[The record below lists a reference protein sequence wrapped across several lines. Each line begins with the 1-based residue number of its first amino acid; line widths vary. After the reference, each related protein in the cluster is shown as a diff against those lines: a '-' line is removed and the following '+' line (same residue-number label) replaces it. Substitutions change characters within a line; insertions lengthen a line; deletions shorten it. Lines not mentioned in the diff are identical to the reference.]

1 MQPTQWNI
9 ETAKKYMGD
18 FQDTYFGYSLLEPI
32 RENAASGG
40 ITSTLVIAALR
51 ENLVDGA
58 LLCRS
63 VVKNNLVNAEH
74 FIARSERDIHQ
85 SQGSKYISTQ
95 FARNAIPLIRD
106 FKGRLAVVC
115 LPCEARILHFLRQK
129 DREINQKI
137 KLVITLFCGHAS
149 EKELTNIVLDK
160 LNPDKKQIRNFRY
173 RSGHWRGDLTIDFQ
187 DGTQISKPFSAFS
200 DYQNLFFFSEKKCL
214 QCGDHTGIFSDI
226 SIGDIWSLNMKNN
239 PIKHNAILVR
249 SDSGASLVETIR
261 QIELAH
267 VFQVPAEKVCRG
279 QSRSLLL
286 HAAVNARAKAAAS
299 YGIKINP
306 ISNESP
312 SLLELIIAKIVLHN
326 YFFSHQPES
335 VKKISHLPHSLLK
348 LYLYFFK
355 AFQLFQRP

>member
-51 ENLVDGA
+51 DNLVDGA

-63 VVKNNLVNAEH
+63 VIRNNLVSAEH
-74 FIARSERDIHQ
+74 FIAQSESEIQQ
-85 SQGSKYISTQ
+85 SQGSKYISTH
-95 FARNAIPLIRD
+95 FARNAIPLIRN
-106 FKGRLAVVC
+106 FKGMLTVVC
-115 LPCEARILHFLRQK
+115 LPCEARMLHFLRQK
-129 DREINQKI
+129 DREIDQKI

-160 LNPDKKQIRNFRY
+160 LNPEKKQIRDFRF
-173 RSGHWRGDLTIDFQ
+173 RSGHWRGNLTIDFQ
-187 DGTQISKPFSAFS
+187 DGTRISKPFSAFS

-214 QCGDHTGIFSDI
+214 QCSDHTGLFSDI
-226 SIGDIWSLNMKNN
+226 SVGDIWSFNMKDN
-239 PIKHNAILVR
+239 PVKHNAILVR
-249 SDSGASLVETIR
+249 TDSGARLVETIR
-261 QIELAH
+261 QTELAH
-267 VFQVPAEKVCRG
+267 VFQVPVEKVCRG

-286 HAAVNARAKAAAS
+286 HTAVNARAKVAAS

-312 SLLELIIAKIVLHN
+312 SLLKLIIAKIVLHN
-326 YFFSHQPES
+326 YYFSHQPGS
-335 VKKISHLPHSLLK
+335 VKKIRHIPHFLLK

-355 AFQLFQRP
+355 AFQLLQRP